1 MTSLVLD
8 TSMAA
13 AWLLDDEIEPSESA
27 AIIQLRSEGATVP
40 QIFHFEIRNALL
52 VAERRGRI
60 SREETGE
67 RISTISEI
75 PIETDADPDL
85 NQAFELARSHR
96 LSFYDAL
103 YLELAIRLGSGLA
116 TLDRALASAA
126 EQEGIVTVE

>member
-27 AIIQLRSEGATVP
+27 AIVQLRREGATVP

-85 NQAFELARSHR
+85 DAAFELARNHR

-126 EQEGIVTVE
+126 EQEGIVTLE